1 MGRSIGL
8 DVHRDF
14 CQVAIADGGRA
25 RSAGRIATTPEQL
38 ELFAQSLAPTDRV
51 VMEATGNALAIAR
64 ILEPHVA
71 EVVLAHAKQV
81 RAISHA
87 RIKTDKVDAKV
98 LADLLAADL
107 IPAVWIGDERVRMLR
122 RLVSRRRG
130 LVKRR
135 TQIKNEISAVLHRNL
150 KGRNPAS
157 DPFGKKG
164 RAWIA
169 AQQLPI
175 DERLTVDGG
184 LRQLDFFGDELAQID
199 RLIAQQV
206 LDDEDVRRLLTI
218 PGIDVVTAATLVAAI
233 GDVRRFPTVAPPGRL
248 PRAAPDDPPVR
259 QRAGPPRPRCRR
271 RARPP
276 PATCSSRPPG
286 RPPRA
291 PGRCAPSR
299 QRTAARRGRHVAT
312 VAVARKLAV
321 LAWHLLTR
329 GEDYAFARPSL
340 VRRKIRAL
348 ELTGRRAARQARPEP
363 RSGLEHHATTP
374 PRSGSPSRP
383 RPPTAGWS
391 ATGRPAARRR
401 VRARHRSAHLKGPR
415 RARPRG
421 RPQAPDACTSPR
433 QSPAPTIAASHKEPE
448 RARQFDFHP

>member
-1 MGRSIGL
+1 LVVGRSIGL

-38 ELFAQSLAPTDRV
+38 ALFAQSLGPTDRV
-51 VMEATGNALAIAR
+51 VLEATGNALAIAR

-135 TQIKNEISAVLHRNL
+135 TQIKNEICAVLHRNL

-169 AQQLPI
+169 AQQVAL
-175 DERLTVDGG
+175 DERLTVDAG
-184 LRQLDFFGDELAQID
+184 LRQLDFLGDELAQID
-199 RLIAQQV
+199 AIIAQQV
-206 LDDEDVRRLLTI
+206 LGDEDVRRLMTI
-218 PGIDVVTAATLVAAI
+218 PGVDVVTAVTLAAVI
-233 GDVRRFPTVAPPGRL
+233 GDVRRFPSARHLVGYLGLHPTIRQSGNGPARHGRTSKEGPAAARHVLVEAAWSAAKSPGPL
-248 PRAAPDDPPVR
+248 RAF
-259 QRAGPPRPRCRR
+259 
-271 RARPP
+271 
-276 PATCSSRPPG
+276 G
-286 RPPRA
+286 R
-291 PGRCAPSR
+291 
-299 QRTAARRGRHVAT
+299 RTAARRGRHVAT

-340 VRRKIRAL
+340 VRRKTRAL
-348 ELTGRRAARQARPEP
+348 ELAAGAPRAKPGPSPDPVWNTSNDAAELRLAEQAEIAYRRLVCDWQASGPKAGAGATPERASQRPSKGKAARQA
-363 RSGLEHHATTP
+363 
-374 PRSGSPSRP
+374 
-383 RPPTAGWS
+383 
-391 ATGRPAARRR
+391 
-401 VRARHRSAHLKGPR
+401 
-415 RARPRG
+415 
-421 RPQAPDACTSPR
+421 TS
-433 QSPAPTIAASHKEPE
+433 S
-448 RARQFDFHP
+448 

>member
-1 MGRSIGL
+1 M
-8 DVHRDF
+8 
-14 CQVAIADGGRA
+14 
-25 RSAGRIATTPEQL
+25 L

-87 RIKTDKVDAKV
+87 RVKTDKVDAKV

-107 IPAVWIGDERVRMLR
+107 IPAVWIGDDRVRMLR

-135 TQIKNEISAVLHRNL
+135 TQIKNEISAALHRNL
-150 KGRNPAS
+150 KGRNPAT

-164 RAWIA
+164 RQWIA

-184 LRQLDFFGDELAQID
+184 LRQLDFFGDELAEID

-206 LDDEDVRRLLTI
+206 LDDADVRRLMTI

-233 GDVRRFPTVAPPGRL
+233 GDVRRFPTSRHLVGYLGLHPTIRQSGNGPARHGRL
-248 PRAAPDDPPVR
+248 SKEGSAA
-259 QRAGPPRPRCRR
+259 
-271 RARPP
+271 ARHVLVE
-276 PATCSSRPPG
+276 AAWSAA
-286 RPPRA
+286 RA
-291 PGRCAPSR
+291 PGPLRAFA

-329 GEDYAFARPSL
+329 GEDYAYARPGL
-340 VRRKIRAL
+340 VRRKLRAM
-348 ELTGRRAARQARPEP
+348 ELKAGAPRAKTGPNPDPVWNTNNDAADKRLAEQAEAAYQR
-363 RSGLEHHATTP
+363 LIADWQA
-374 PRSGSPSRP
+374 SRP
-383 RPPTAGWS
+383 KTVGAG
-391 ATGRPAARRR
+391 AT
-401 VRARHRSAHLKGPR
+401 
-415 RARPRG
+415 
-421 RPQAPDACTSPR
+421 
-433 QSPAPTIAASHKEPE
+433 PE
-448 RARQFDFHP
+448 RASQRP

>member
-1 MGRSIGL
+1 ML
-8 DVHRDF
+8 
-14 CQVAIADGGRA
+14 
-25 RSAGRIATTPEQL
+25 
-38 ELFAQSLAPTDRV
+38 
-51 VMEATGNALAIAR
+51 EATGNALAIAR

-135 TQIKNEISAVLHRNL
+135 TQIKNEIYAVLHRNL
-150 KGRNPAS
+150 KRRNPAS

-169 AQQLPI
+169 AQQLPL
-175 DERLTVDGG
+175 DERLTVDAG
-184 LRQLDFFGDELAQID
+184 LRQLDFLGDELAQID
-199 RLIAQQV
+199 AIIAQQV
-206 LDDEDVRRLLTI
+206 LGDEDVRRLMTI
-218 PGIDVVTAATLVAAI
+218 PGVDVMTAVTLAAVI
-233 GDVRRFPTVAPPGRL
+233 GDVRRFPSARHLVGYLGLHPTIRQSGNGPARHGRTSKEGPAAARHVLVEAAWSAAKSPGPL
-248 PRAAPDDPPVR
+248 RAF
-259 QRAGPPRPRCRR
+259 G
-271 RARPP
+271 
-276 PATCSSRPPG
+276 
-286 RPPRA
+286 
-291 PGRCAPSR
+291 

-340 VRRKIRAL
+340 VRRKTRAL
-348 ELTGRRAARQARPEP
+348 ELAAGAPRAKPGPSPDPVWNTSNDAAELRLAEQAEIAYRRLVCDWQASGPKAGAGATPERASQRPSKGKAARQA
-363 RSGLEHHATTP
+363 
-374 PRSGSPSRP
+374 
-383 RPPTAGWS
+383 
-391 ATGRPAARRR
+391 
-401 VRARHRSAHLKGPR
+401 
-415 RARPRG
+415 
-421 RPQAPDACTSPR
+421 TS
-433 QSPAPTIAASHKEPE
+433 S
-448 RARQFDFHP
+448 

>member
-25 RSAGRIATTPEQL
+25 RSAGRIATSPEML

-64 ILEPHVA
+64 ILQPYVA

-87 RIKTDKVDAKV
+87 RIKTDKIDAKV

-135 TQIKNEISAVLHRNL
+135 TQIKNEISAALHRNL

-164 RAWIA
+164 REWIA

-184 LRQLDFFGDELAQID
+184 LRQLDFFGDELAEID

-206 LDDEDVRRLLTI
+206 LDDADVRRLLTI
-218 PGIDVVTAATLVAAI
+218 PGIDVVTAATLVATI
-233 GDVRRFPTVAPPGRL
+233 GDVRRFPTSRRLVGYLGLHPTIRQSGNGPARHGRL
-248 PRAAPDDPPVR
+248 SKEGSAA
-259 QRAGPPRPRCRR
+259 
-271 RARPP
+271 ARHVLVE
-276 PATCSSRPPG
+276 AAWSAAK
-286 RPPRA
+286 A
-291 PGRCAPSR
+291 PGPLRAFA

-329 GEDYAFARPSL
+329 GEDYAFARPGL

-348 ELTGRRAARQARPEP
+348 ELKAGAPRAKPGPNPDPVWNTTSDAAEKRLAEQAEAAYRRVVADWQAKAPTNRNAGAGATPERASQRPSKGKAARQA
-363 RSGLEHHATTP
+363 
-374 PRSGSPSRP
+374 
-383 RPPTAGWS
+383 
-391 ATGRPAARRR
+391 
-401 VRARHRSAHLKGPR
+401 
-415 RARPRG
+415 
-421 RPQAPDACTSPR
+421 TS
-433 QSPAPTIAASHKEPE
+433 S
-448 RARQFDFHP
+448 

>member
-25 RSAGRIATTPEQL
+25 RSAGRIATSPEML

-64 ILEPHVA
+64 ILQPCIA

-87 RIKTDKVDAKV
+87 RIKTDKIDAKV

-135 TQIKNEISAVLHRNL
+135 TQIKNEISAALYRNL

-164 RAWIA
+164 REWIA

-184 LRQLDFFGDELAQID
+184 LRQLDFFGDELAEID

-206 LDDEDVRRLLTI
+206 LDDADVRRLLTI

-233 GDVRRFPTVAPPGRL
+233 GDVRRFPTSRQLVGYLGLHPTIRQSGNGPARHGRL
-248 PRAAPDDPPVR
+248 SKEGSAA
-259 QRAGPPRPRCRR
+259 
-271 RARPP
+271 ARHVLVE
-276 PATCSSRPPG
+276 AAWSAAK
-286 RPPRA
+286 A
-291 PGRCAPSR
+291 PGPLRAFA

-329 GEDYAFARPSL
+329 GEDYAFARPGL
-340 VRRKIRAL
+340 VRRKTRAL
-348 ELTGRRAARQARPEP
+348 ELKAGAPRAKPGPNPDPVWNTTSDAAEKRLAEHAEAAYRRLVCDWQASGPKAGAGATPERASQRPSKGKAARQA
-363 RSGLEHHATTP
+363 
-374 PRSGSPSRP
+374 
-383 RPPTAGWS
+383 
-391 ATGRPAARRR
+391 
-401 VRARHRSAHLKGPR
+401 
-415 RARPRG
+415 
-421 RPQAPDACTSPR
+421 TS
-433 QSPAPTIAASHKEPE
+433 S
-448 RARQFDFHP
+448 

>member
-14 CQVAIADGGRA
+14 CEVAIADGGRA
-25 RSAGRIATTPEQL
+25 RSAGRIATAPERL

-51 VMEATGNALAIAR
+51 VLEATGNALAIAR
-64 ILEPHVA
+64 ILAPHVA

-87 RIKTDKVDAKV
+87 RIKTDKVDARV

-107 IPAVWIGDERVRMLR
+107 IPAVWIGDERCRMLR

-135 TQIKNEISAVLHRNL
+135 TQIKNEIAAALHRNL

-164 RAWIA
+164 REWIA

-175 DERLTVDGG
+175 DERLTVDGC
-184 LRQLDFFGDELAQID
+184 LRQLDFLSAELAQID
-199 RLIAQQV
+199 EIIAQQA
-206 LDDEDVRRLLTI
+206 LGDEDTRRLMTI
-218 PGIDVVTAATLVAAI
+218 PGIDVVCAATLVAVI
-233 GDVRRFPTVAPPGRL
+233 GDIRRFP
-248 PRAAPDDPPVR
+248 
-259 QRAGPPRPRCRR
+259 
-271 RARPP
+271 
-276 PATCSSRPPG
+276 SSRHLVGYLGLHPTIRQSGNGPARHGRVCKEGSAAARHVLVESAWSAAKSPG
-286 RPPRA
+286 PLRA
-291 PGRCAPSR
+291 FA

-340 VRRKIRAL
+340 VRRKIRRL
-348 ELTGRRAARQARPEP
+348 ELTAGAPRAKPGPKPDPVWNTTAEAAEKRLALQAEAAYRRLIADWQASGPKVGAGATPERASQRPSKGKAARQA
-363 RSGLEHHATTP
+363 
-374 PRSGSPSRP
+374 
-383 RPPTAGWS
+383 
-391 ATGRPAARRR
+391 
-401 VRARHRSAHLKGPR
+401 
-415 RARPRG
+415 
-421 RPQAPDACTSPR
+421 TS
-433 QSPAPTIAASHKEPE
+433 S
-448 RARQFDFHP
+448 